1 MVQRQQARLRKHLL
15 TCVACEAQR
24 AQRQQAGRGIH
35 AELRVFAVLATQL
48 PDFDLQL
55 ECAVGGGAR
64 RHHRGKWCAGAP
76 SSSFIGERKDVN
88 PIWNEKLE
96 RTACLPPEGGAGPRR
111 PWPRAR
117 AAWLPTLTCLL
128 VCLCIHEQASQPRAR
143 ARRVRSRV
151 GVSPRRRPHT
161 HPPPEC
167 AECGSDSRPSVCD
180 PRQGCGLNPRRLTQV
195 FPRGL
200 GSPGGGLGQ
209 SWSSQ
214 FF

>member
-1 MVQRQQARLRKHLL
+1 MVERQQARLRKHLF
-15 TCVACEAQR
+15 TCVACAAQR

-64 RHHRGKWCAGAP
+64 RHYRGKWCAGAP

-128 VCLCIHEQASQPRAR
+128 VHPRASESTARTR
-143 ARRVRSRV
+143 AARAVAGRREPPSAPTPATRVRRQSAAVTRGHQCVTRV
-151 GVSPRRRPHT
+151 KDV
-161 HPPPEC
+161 
-167 AECGSDSRPSVCD
+167 A
-180 PRQGCGLNPRRLTQV
+180 
-195 FPRGL
+195 
-200 GSPGGGLGQ
+200 
-209 SWSSQ
+209 
-214 FF
+214 